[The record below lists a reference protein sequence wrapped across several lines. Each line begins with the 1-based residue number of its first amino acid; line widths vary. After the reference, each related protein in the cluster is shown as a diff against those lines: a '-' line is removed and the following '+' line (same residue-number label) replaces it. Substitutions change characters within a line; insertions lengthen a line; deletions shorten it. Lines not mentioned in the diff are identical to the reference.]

1 MNKNEQRQITGAISV
16 DEVESKNGG
25 DQATKGKRKKVWQGK
40 GNGTLYS
47 DHSFEFRFPEE
58 GSGWK
63 KNVIKK
69 RGDAMIYETTGE
81 KQQSIVAHLKVEKGC
96 EDPAAELFEQL
107 TVLTKDMVKGEP
119 EQPTSKTLAEQDGL
133 KVWNLKKK
141 GQLLA
146 LLTIDSTMPKERMTS
161 KLFALAAEVNKVID
175 STKF

>member
-1 MNKNEQRQITGAISV
+1 ME
-16 DEVESKNGG
+16 E
-25 DQATKGKRKKVWQGK
+25 KRKKVWQGK

-47 DHSFEFRFPEE
+47 DHSFEFKLPEE

-107 TVLTKDMVKGEP
+107 ANLTKEMMKDDPKTP
-119 EQPTSKTLAEQDGL
+119 SSKTLAEEEGL
-133 KVWNLKKK
+133 KVWHLKKK
-141 GQLLA
+141 GQMMA
-146 LLTIDSTMPKERMTS
+146 VLTIDSTIPKERMTS

>member
-1 MNKNEQRQITGAISV
+1 MEK
-16 DEVESKNGG
+16 VER
-25 DQATKGKRKKVWQGK
+25 RKKVWQGK
-40 GNGTLYS
+40 GNGTLFS
-47 DHSFEFRFPEE
+47 DHSFEFHLPEE

-69 RGDAMIYETTGE
+69 RGDVQLYETTGE
-81 KQQSIVAHLKVEKGC
+81 KQQSLVAHLKVDKGC
-96 EDPAAELFEQL
+96 IDPAAELFEQL
-107 TVLTKDMVKGEP
+107 TILTKDMVKDDP
-119 EQPTSKTLAEQDGL
+119 QTPTSKTLAEQDGL

>member
-16 DEVESKNGG
+16 DEVEKMAGAE
-25 DQATKGKRKKVWQGK
+25 QTATGKRKKVWQGK

-47 DHSFEFRFPEE
+47 DHSFEFRLPEG

-107 TVLTKDMVKGEP
+107 ATLTKDMVKGDP
-119 EQPTSKTLAEQDGL
+119 TQPTSKTLAEQDGL
-133 KVWNLKKK
+133 KVWHLKKK
-141 GQLLA
+141 DQMVA
-146 LLTIDSTMPKERMTS
+146 VLTIDSSIPKERMSS

>member
-1 MNKNEQRQITGAISV
+1 MEER
-16 DEVESKNGG
+16 
-25 DQATKGKRKKVWQGK
+25 RKKVWQGK

-47 DHSFEFRFPEE
+47 DHSFEFKLPEE

-63 KNVIKK
+63 KSVIKK
-69 RGDAMIYETTGE
+69 RGDAMIYETTGA

-107 TVLTKDMVKGEP
+107 TVLTKDMVKGDP
-119 EQPTSKTLAEQDGL
+119 TQPTSKTLAEVDGL
-133 KVWNLKKK
+133 KVWHLKKK
-141 GQLLA
+141 GQMVA
-146 LLTIDSTMPKERMTS
+146 VLTIDSSIPKERMTS

>member
-1 MNKNEQRQITGAISV
+1 MSKNEQRQITGAISV
-16 DEVESKNGG
+16 DEVEKMAGAE
-25 DQATKGKRKKVWQGK
+25 QTATGKRKKVWQGK

-107 TVLTKDMVKGEP
+107 TILTKDMIKGDP
-119 EQPTSKTLAEQDGL
+119 AQPTSKTLAEEEGL
-133 KVWNLKKK
+133 KVWHLKKK
-141 GQLLA
+141 GQMVVV
-146 LLTIDSTMPKERMTS
+146 LTIDSTIPKERMTS
-161 KLFALAAEVNKVID
+161 KLFALAAEVNKLID